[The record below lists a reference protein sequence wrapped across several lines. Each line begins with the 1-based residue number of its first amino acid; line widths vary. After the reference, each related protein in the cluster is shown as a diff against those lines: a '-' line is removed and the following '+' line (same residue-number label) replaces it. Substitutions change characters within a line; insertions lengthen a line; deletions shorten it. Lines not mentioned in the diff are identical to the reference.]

1 MAPESVSFRITR
13 NTEDLVQTI
22 HALSHRLVTLEQ
34 KLDAMQLQLN
44 HRLIEESSPDPRAVA
59 SLDTVERLLH
69 DCRCLLG
76 LDGSDQPQSA
86 LDAFPLEP
94 FPSEPLQRDSIQ
106 LQQRGPEPSAAASIE
121 VDRVVELADGHGTP
135 EFTFPLDGAAGE
147 DAPDG
152 LMAEAFRRAA

>member
-76 LDGSDQPQSA
+76 LDGSDQQQSA
-86 LDAFPLEP
+86 HRRSSASMA
-94 FPSEPLQRDSIQ
+94 PSHLAGRARTCSCKGTRHRRPQRW
-106 LQQRGPEPSAAASIE
+106 AAAC
-121 VDRVVELADGHGTP
+121 A
-135 EFTFPLDGAAGE
+135 
-147 DAPDG
+147 
-152 LMAEAFRRAA
+152 